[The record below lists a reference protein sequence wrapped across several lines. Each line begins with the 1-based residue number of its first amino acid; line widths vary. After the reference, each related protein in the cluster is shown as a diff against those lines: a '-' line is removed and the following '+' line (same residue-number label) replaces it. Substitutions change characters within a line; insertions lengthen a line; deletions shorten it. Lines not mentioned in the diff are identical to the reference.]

1 MELLKGKCIAKD
13 VDVVNWMKWS
23 HAVDK
28 MSLVMISR
36 CLRKLFSKVLI
47 EVALYIEFFYIQNI
61 DDWVISDKSQCYSA
75 ISLVMLRRQKISLRS
90 FGLFKRE

>member
-1 MELLKGKCIAKD
+1 MGLLKGKCTAKD

-28 MSLVMISR
+28 MRLVMISR

-47 EVALYIEFFYIQNI
+47 EVALYIECFYIQKI
-61 DDWVISDKSQCYSA
+61 DDSVIGNKKPVLYPWLC
-75 ISLVMLRRQKISLRS
+75 
-90 FGLFKRE
+90 